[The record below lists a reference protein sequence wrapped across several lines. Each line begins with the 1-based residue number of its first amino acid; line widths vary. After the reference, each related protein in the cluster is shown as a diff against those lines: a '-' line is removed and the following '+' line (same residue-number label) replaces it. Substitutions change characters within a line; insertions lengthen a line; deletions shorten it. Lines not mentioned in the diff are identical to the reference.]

1 MINTVAEL
9 WREWIGDDAAEK
21 FLEYG
26 YYSKKVKLPGFAGVG
41 ASHPITKFISMNTQ
55 SQNAWNF
62 PKYRL
67 KNDPGKQMKWLEKE
81 LKELESVGGQ
91 AILIGHKLFFEDSSE
106 DWLHRFRALHER
118 YQHVIRGV
126 YLGHDHKESFHVTTS
141 LTNPAK
147 LIGINHAAGS
157 LTTYEL

>member
-106 DWLHRFRALHER
+106 DWLHRFRALNER
-118 YQHVIRGV
+118 Y
-126 YLGHDHKESFHVTTS
+126 
-141 LTNPAK
+141 
-147 LIGINHAAGS
+147 
-157 LTTYEL
+157 

>member
-26 YYSKKVKLPGFAGVG
+26 YYSKQVKLPGFAGIG

-67 KNDPGKQMKWLEKE
+67 KNDPGK
-81 LKELESVGGQ
+81 
-91 AILIGHKLFFEDSSE
+91 
-106 DWLHRFRALHER
+106 
-118 YQHVIRGV
+118 
-126 YLGHDHKESFHVTTS
+126 
-141 LTNPAK
+141 
-147 LIGINHAAGS
+147 
-157 LTTYEL
+157 